1 MKKSITYAE
10 ITKEDFEFWLKM
22 GLKLWQDHDV
32 DELRD
37 ELTRIFNT
45 PGRKTFIAKN
55 KEQEPIGFAY
65 FSIRNDYVEGAEK
78 SPTGYLEGI
87 FIEEKYR
94 RQGIAKQ
101 FIKMGEDWLKQNN
114 CTQIGSDTWITSIE
128 AQDFHKGL
136 GFWEEERL
144 VHYLKDI

>member
-10 ITKEDFEFWLKM
+10 ITKEDFESWLKM

-45 PGRKTFIAKN
+45 PGQKTFIAKN

-65 FSIRNDYVEGAEK
+65 FSIRND
-78 SPTGYLEGI
+78 
-87 FIEEKYR
+87 
-94 RQGIAKQ
+94 
-101 FIKMGEDWLKQNN
+101 
-114 CTQIGSDTWITSIE
+114 
-128 AQDFHKGL
+128 
-136 GFWEEERL
+136 
-144 VHYLKDI
+144 